1 MPRTSLRRLV
11 PAAALASLL
20 LLAAACGGSG
30 DDSADVIS
38 TASTAAPA
46 TEPDEGAATT
56 VAGDDTNKDGGATG
70 GDPAH
75 ACTLLTAEDATE
87 ALGEQAV
94 PGHTQEADLCLW
106 TDAADL
112 RTVQVAVLDEAP
124 DDWRAA
130 RQAADFEPVD
140 GVGEEAWFGPVFDDL
155 SFLVDGQ
162 VYEVDVELRGDGD
175 GLEVATELAERVIS
189 RL

>member
-1 MPRTSLRRLV
+1 MPRTPLRHLV
-11 PAAALASLL
+11 PAAGLASLL
-20 LLAAACGGSG
+20 LLTAACGGSG
-30 DDSADVIS
+30 DDSAEVIS
-38 TASTAAPA
+38 TAPA
-46 TEPDEGAATT
+46 TEPGEPATT
-56 VAGDDTNKDGGATG
+56 EPVDGTPTTEGGADG
-70 GDPAH
+70 SDPAH
-75 ACTLLTAEDATE
+75 ACTLLTADDATE
-87 ALGEQAV
+87 ALGEPAV
-94 PGHTQEADLCLW
+94 PGHTQEADLCIW

-112 RTVQVAVLDEAP
+112 RTVQVAILDESP
-124 DDWRAA
+124 DEWRSA

-175 GLEVATELAERVIS
+175 SLEVATALAEVVVS